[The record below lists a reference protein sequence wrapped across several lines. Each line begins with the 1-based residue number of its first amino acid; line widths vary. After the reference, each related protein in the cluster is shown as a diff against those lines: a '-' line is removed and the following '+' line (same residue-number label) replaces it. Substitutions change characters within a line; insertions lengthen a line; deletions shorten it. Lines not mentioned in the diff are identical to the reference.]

1 VWLQPLAQQYHT
13 ALDLGQPHQA
23 IRLLGSLLDV
33 NDKSVDRRLPDANLQ
48 AHLTRRSHV
57 PEIGEVVVVPKDHRR
72 QRHTVTAVHADG
84 TVDLELLV
92 DVVEVLPGQP
102 AGAQV
107 PEPPVVSRDI
117 ARSSIVCSNDIIVN
131 AYRLQQARAHN
142 LQNGPG
148 LAGAPKPK
156 STRSYVSLVAFVYLL
171 QFTTSPTAIRYLSGN
186 TQKTAKRTALR
197 ATLYTTYVLW
207 CQRGGGSGGGGGG
220 GGGGGRGADEGL
232 LGVVLCRI
240 KAHWVV
246 KGDDGVEARFL
257 WKDLVLSKEDPL
269 FSLVPHAGR
278 KKASTG
284 E

>member
-1 VWLQPLAQQYHT
+1 M
-13 ALDLGQPHQA
+13 
-23 IRLLGSLLDV
+23 
-33 NDKSVDRRLPDANLQ
+33 
-48 AHLTRRSHV
+48 
-57 PEIGEVVVVPKDHRR
+57 
-72 QRHTVTAVHADG
+72 
-84 TVDLELLV
+84 
-92 DVVEVLPGQP
+92 
-102 AGAQV
+102 
-107 PEPPVVSRDI
+107 
-117 ARSSIVCSNDIIVN
+117 
-131 AYRLQQARAHN
+131 
-142 LQNGPG
+142 
-148 LAGAPKPK
+148 
-156 STRSYVSLVAFVYLL
+156 AFVYLL